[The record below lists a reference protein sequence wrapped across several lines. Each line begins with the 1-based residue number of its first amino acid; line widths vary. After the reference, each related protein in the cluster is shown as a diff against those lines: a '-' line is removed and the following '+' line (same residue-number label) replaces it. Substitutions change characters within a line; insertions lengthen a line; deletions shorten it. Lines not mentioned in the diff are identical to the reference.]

1 MDLTSWVG
9 EISEV
14 TILTTFLLLKV
25 RKNISTCEFVKN

>member
-14 TILTTFLLLKV
+14 TTLTTFLFAESK
-25 RKNISTCEFVKN
+25 KKISTCEFVKN